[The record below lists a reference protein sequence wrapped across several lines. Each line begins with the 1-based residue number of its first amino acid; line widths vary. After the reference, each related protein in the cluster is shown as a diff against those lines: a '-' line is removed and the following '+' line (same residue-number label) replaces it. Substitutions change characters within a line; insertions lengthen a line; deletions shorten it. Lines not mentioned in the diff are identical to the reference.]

1 MKIKNILSAF
11 LVCSLVFTMIACSGK
26 DTEKKPVF
34 RRSTMKVPTFQI
46 ISHTF
51 FWFRFPKKL
60 DFPRKFDAL
69 PGAFFIEKIFIML
82 YNNSTT

>member
-1 MKIKNILSAF
+1 M
-11 LVCSLVFTMIACSGK
+11 
-26 DTEKKPVF
+26 PVF

>member
-1 MKIKNILSAF
+1 MKKYGTYTAITLALVLMTALS
-11 LVCSLVFTMIACSGK
+11 V
-26 DTEKKPVF
+26 PVF